1 VARKWWTLTVVCIAI
16 FMLLLDITVVNV
28 ALPEIQRD
36 LDADFSHLQ
45 WVVDAYALTLAA
57 LLLTAG
63 SLADRYG
70 RRLIFAGGLVMFV
83 AASLLCGLASSPT
96 MLDLSRGLQGIGGA
110 AMFATSL
117 ALLAQEFEGRERA
130 TAFAIWGATTG
141 LAVAIGPLV
150 GGALVDGIGWEWI
163 FFVNIPIGALC
174 LWIVMQYV
182 RETKDPSQGGVDLP
196 GVVTF
201 SVALFCLV
209 FALIRGNSEGWGSG
223 LIVGLLVASV
233 GFFIAFVGFERRV
246 SNPMFDLSLFRKPTF
261 TGASI
266 VAFSLS
272 ASMFAMFLY
281 VTLYMQNVLG
291 YTAFETGLRFLP
303 LSLLSFFAAAISGRL
318 SERLPVRYLMA
329 AGLLSVAVGLLL
341 MHGIEIDS
349 EWTTL
354 LAGFIFAGI
363 GIGLVNPPL
372 ASTAIGVVRPQQ
384 SGMASGINTTF
395 RQVGIATGIAAL
407 GAVFQARVESKL
419 LDIAPPQFA
428 NRADELAEAIA
439 SGGSKQVIAQSPPQG
454 RGQIA
459 EAANQAFISGFNTI
473 LLVGVAV
480 AVAGA
485 ISSLVLVRRRDFV
498 TAPQAEGAPAAA

>member
-1 VARKWWTLTVVCIAI
+1 MERKWWTLTVVCIAI

-28 ALPEIQRD
+28 ALPEIQRE
-36 LDADFSHLQ
+36 LNADFSHLQ

-83 AASLLCGLASSPT
+83 AASLLCGFATSPT
-96 MLDLSRGLQGIGGA
+96 MLDLARGLQGIGGA

-130 TAFAIWGATTG
+130 TAFAVWGATTG

-163 FFVNIPIGALC
+163 FFINVPIGAIC
-174 LWIVMQYV
+174 LWIVTRYV
-182 RETKDPSQGGVDLP
+182 RETRDPSQGGVDLP

-201 SVALFCLV
+201 SAALFCLV
-209 FALIRGNSEGWGSG
+209 FALIRGNSEGWGSA
-223 LIVGLLVASV
+223 LIVGLLLTSV
-233 GFFIAFVGFERRV
+233 LLFVAFVAAERRAA
-246 SNPMFDLSLFRKPTF
+246 NPMFDLNLFRKPTF

-266 VAFSLS
+266 VAFTLS

-281 VTLYMQNVLG
+281 VTLYMQNVLN

-318 SERLPVRYLMA
+318 SERLPVRYFMA
-329 AGLLSVAVGLLL
+329 GGLLSVAAGLLL
-341 MHGIEIDS
+341 MHGVEIDS

-354 LAGFIFAGI
+354 LAGFILAGI

-419 LDIAPPQFA
+419 TDILPGQFA
-428 NRADELAEAIA
+428 GRADQLAEAIA
-439 SGGSKQVIAQSPPQG
+439 SGGSKQALAGAPPQA
-454 RGQIA
+454 RGQVT
-459 EAANQAFISGFNTI
+459 EAANQAFIAGFNDI
-473 LLVGVAV
+473 LLVGVAI
-480 AVAGA
+480 AVVGA
-485 ISSLVLVRRRDFV
+485 VSALLLVRRRDFV
-498 TAPQAEGAPAAA
+498 AGAAAEGAPAAA

>member
-1 VARKWWTLTVVCIAI
+1 MERKWWTLLVVCISI

-36 LDADFSHLQ
+36 LKADFSHLQ

-83 AASLLCGLASSPT
+83 AASLLCGFATSPT
-96 MLDLSRGLQGIGGA
+96 MLDLARGLQGIGGA

-117 ALLAQEFEGRERA
+117 ALLAQEFEGKERA
-130 TAFAIWGATTG
+130 TAFAVWGATTG

-163 FFVNIPIGALC
+163 FFVNLPIGALC
-174 LWIVMQYV
+174 LWITMTKV
-182 RETKDPSQGGVDLP
+182 RETSDPSQGGVDLP
-196 GVVTF
+196 GVITF

-223 LIVGLLVASV
+223 VIVGLLIASV

-246 SNPMFDLSLFRKPTF
+246 PNPMFDLQLFRKPTF

-266 VAFSLS
+266 VAFALS

-291 YTAFETGLRFLP
+291 YSAFETGLRFLP

-318 SERLPVRYLMA
+318 SERVPVRYLMA
-329 AGLLSVAVGLLL
+329 GGLLSVAFGLLL

-354 LAGFIFAGI
+354 LAGFIFAGV

-372 ASTAIGVVRPQQ
+372 ASTAIGVVRAQQ

-407 GAVFQARVESKL
+407 GAIFQARVESKL
-419 LDIAPPQFA
+419 LEVAPPQFSG
-428 NRADELAEAIA
+428 RADQLAEGIA
-439 SGGSKQVIAQSPPQG
+439 SGGSKQAIAQAPPG
-454 RGQIA
+454 ARGQITD
-459 EAANQAFISGFNTI
+459 AANQAFISGFNTI
-473 LLVGVAV
+473 LLVGVAI
-480 AVAGA
+480 AIAGA
-485 ISSLVLVRRRDFV
+485 ISALVLVRRRDFV
-498 TAPQAEGAPAAA
+498 AAPQAEGAPAAA